1 MAYGKNYFASTT
13 GIPEKTKYTKQIQD
27 VDDTVSIDGH
37 ICCSWGSGNNFPHEA
52 SKIISRTGV
61 LNTGLKF
68 IHKVVLGQGI
78 FPCRVSGY
86 E

>member
-37 ICCSWGSGNNFPHEA
+37 ICCSWGSGNNFRMRP
-52 SKIISRTGV
+52 
-61 LNTGLKF
+61 LKSSA
-68 IHKVVLGQGI
+68 G
-78 FPCRVSGY
+78 RVF
-86 E
+86 